1 MITIENLLQ
10 NKEIIQASTG
20 VKEVELE
27 IKRLKDTVKIKSLD
41 VNKLLNLVDS
51 CKNQYEANVKIV
63 YYGMVE
69 PNLKDNELQEA
80 YKVKTN
86 PYKIVESIF
95 KPIEINLIAD
105 KVCEISGLKDV
116 ENMDQLVQEVKKKQ
130 KLTQI

>member
-10 NKEIIQASTG
+10 NKDIIESATG

-27 IKRLKDTVKIKSLD
+27 IKRLKDTIKIRSLD

-51 CKNQYEANVKIV
+51 CKNQYEANVKIA
-63 YYGMVE
+63 YYGIIE
-69 PNLKDNELQEA
+69 PNVRDKELQAA
-80 YKVKTN
+80 YKVQTN

-105 KVCEISGLKDV
+105 KVCEISGMKDV
-116 ENMDQLVQEVKKKQ
+116 ENMDELVKEVKKK
-130 KLTQI
+130 

>member
-10 NKEIIQASTG
+10 NKEIIQAQTG

-63 YYGMVE
+63 YYGMLE
-69 PNLKDNELQEA
+69 PNLKDKEVQEA
-80 YKVKTN
+80 YKVQTN
-86 PYKIVESIF
+86 PYKIVECIF

-116 ENMDQLVQEVKKKQ
+116 ENMDQIIKEVKKK
-130 KLTQI
+130 

>member
-10 NKEIIQASTG
+10 NKEIIEASTG

-27 IKRLKDTVKIKSLD
+27 IKRLKDTIKIRSLD
-41 VNKLLNLVDS
+41 VNKLLNLVDT
-51 CKNQYEANVKIV
+51 CKNQYEANVKIA
-63 YYGMVE
+63 YYGIIE
-69 PNLKDNELQEA
+69 PNVRDKELQAA
-80 YKVKTN
+80 YKVQTN

-116 ENMDQLVQEVKKKQ
+116 ENMEELVKEVKKK
-130 KLTQI
+130 

>member
-10 NKEIIQASTG
+10 NKDIIEAETG
-20 VKEVELE
+20 VKEIELE
-27 IKRLKDTVKIKSLD
+27 IKRLKDTIKIRSLD
-41 VNKLLNLVDS
+41 VNKLINLTDT
-51 CKNQYEANVKIV
+51 CKNQYEANIKIV

-69 PNLKDNELQEA
+69 PNVRDKDLQEA

-116 ENMDQLVQEVKKKQ
+116 ENMDELVKEVKKK
-130 KLTQI
+130 

>member
-1 MITIENLLQ
+1 MITIENLLK
-10 NKEIIQASTG
+10 NKDIIEAQTG
-20 VKEVELE
+20 LKEVELE

-63 YYGMVE
+63 YYGMLM

-80 YKVKTN
+80 YKVRTN

-105 KVCEISGLKDV
+105 KICEISGLKDV
-116 ENMDQLVQEVKKKQ
+116 ENMDQLVQEVKKK
-130 KLTQI
+130 

>member
-63 YYGMVE
+63 YYGMLE

-80 YKVKTN
+80 YKVRTN
-86 PYKIVESIF
+86 PYKIVEYVF

-105 KVCEISGLKDV
+105 KICEISGLKDV
-116 ENMDQLVQEVKKKQ
+116 ENMGELVQEVKKK
-130 KLTQI
+130 

>member
-10 NKEIIQASTG
+10 NKDIIESQTG

-27 IKRLKDTVKIKSLD
+27 IKRLKDTIKIRSLD

-51 CKNQYEANVKIV
+51 CKNQYEANVKIA
-63 YYGMVE
+63 YYGIIE
-69 PNLKDNELQEA
+69 PNVRDKELQAA
-80 YKVKTN
+80 YKAQTN

-116 ENMDQLVQEVKKKQ
+116 EDMDQLVKEVKKK
-130 KLTQI
+130 

>member
-116 ENMDQLVQEVKKKQ
+116 ENMDQLVQEIKKK
-130 KLTQI
+130 

>member
-10 NKEIIQASTG
+10 NKEIIEAQTG
-20 VKEVELE
+20 VKEIELE

-41 VNKLLNLVDS
+41 VNKLINLADS
-51 CKNQYEANVKIV
+51 CKNQYEANIKIV
-63 YYGMVE
+63 YYAMLQ
-69 PNLKDNELQEA
+69 PNLKDKELQAA
-80 YKVKTN
+80 YKVQTN

-116 ENMDQLVQEVKKKQ
+116 EDMDQLVKEVKKK
-130 KLTQI
+130 

>member
-10 NKEIIQASTG
+10 NKEIIQAQTG

-63 YYGMVE
+63 YYGMLM

-86 PYKIVESIF
+86 PYKIVESVF

-105 KVCEISGLKDV
+105 KICEISGLKDV
-116 ENMDQLVQEVKKKQ
+116 ENMDQLVQEVKKK
-130 KLTQI
+130 

>member
-10 NKEIIQASTG
+10 NKEIIEAQTG
-20 VKEVELE
+20 VKEIELE
-27 IKRLKDTVKIKSLD
+27 IKRLKDTVKIRSLD
-41 VNKLLNLVDS
+41 VNKLLNLVDT

-63 YYGMVE
+63 YYGMLM

-80 YKVKTN
+80 YKIRTN

-116 ENMDQLVQEVKKKQ
+116 ENMDQLVQEVKKK
-130 KLTQI
+130 